1 MRVNESKARKGTAA
15 SVKSILSAGLNQ
27 MSDIHLE
34 DLPLAMGNE
43 SGF

>member
-1 MRVNESKARKGTAA
+1 MNESKECGGPA
-15 SVKSILSAGLNQ
+15 SVKGILSAGLNR

>member
-1 MRVNESKARKGTAA
+1 MNQKNVGTA
-15 SVKSILSAGLNQ
+15 SVRSILSVGLKR